1 MEFDNVLNSRRTV
14 RLYEDKN
21 VSQDMINKIIKSASL
36 APSAKNRQPWKFYIL
51 NATQKNEIANM
62 LLKWDVL
69 NRKEKSS
76 AKGSANQILDAN
88 QMIMVY
94 KDTYK
99 SKFKSMYYTKPD
111 YISLGC
117 ALENMSLESVNL
129 GLGSCI
135 VCDTLYIAEE
145 INNYLNITGYE
156 QVCGFIIGYPIYD
169 EPPKSKKDIKDLL
182 L

>member
-1 MEFDNVLNSRRTV
+1 MLNIVWYLFDYYIHIHRNYQDIHYNLNLQFLRC
-14 RLYEDKN
+14 YN
-21 VSQDMINKIIKSASL
+21 NNYMNH
-36 APSAKNRQPWKFYIL
+36 N
-51 NATQKNEIANM
+51 QKGYY
-62 LLKWDVL
+62 D
-69 NRKEKSS
+69 RKEKSS

-156 QVCGFIIGYPIYD
+156 QVCGFILGYPIYD
-169 EPPKSKKDIKDLL
+169 EPQKSKKDIKDLL